1 MGFVSQKLGAERP
14 PRRPLDAAGTLC
26 IVNTECRTTS
36 PFGLTKSYSQTGRG
50 QGKGARV
57 AKEANSKRDLRL
69 LCCEYLTHLEM
80 LVQTKG
86 DRLKK

>member
-1 MGFVSQKLGAERP
+1 MGFVSQKLGAGRP
-14 PRRPLDAAGTLC
+14 PCRPLDAAGTFC
-26 IVNTECRTTS
+26 
-36 PFGLTKSYSQTGRG
+36 QTGRG

-57 AKEANSKRDLRL
+57 AKEANSKCDLRL
-69 LCCEYLTHLEM
+69 LCCEYLTRLEM